1 MVLYRDRNSTREELI
16 QAGYTWEYMDSWQP
30 KTTLYRHADGL
41 NVQGEVVHPYGS
53 TITGVPGNPDYVL
66 RKARIG
72 FFPYPPTND
81 PTCCKWCAER
91 AVTIDRGSSSNE
103 KKSVSRRTNEPV
115 KE

>member
-1 MVLYRDRNSTREELI
+1 MVIYKDRNSTRQELVS
-16 QAGYTWEYMDSWQP
+16 AGYAWEYMDSWQP

-53 TITGVPGNPDYVL
+53 TIKGVPGNPDYVL

-72 FFPYPPTND
+72 FFPYPPNEH
-81 PTCCKWCAER
+81 CNCKWCTER
-91 AVTIDRGSSSNE
+91 VVTIDRDSSSNE
-103 KKSVSRRTNEPV
+103 KKSVSRRTDEPV

>member
-1 MVLYRDRNSTREELI
+1 MVIYKDRNSTRQELVS
-16 QAGYTWEYMDSWQP
+16 AGYAWEYMDSWQP

-53 TITGVPGNPDYVL
+53 TIEGVPGNPDYVL

-72 FFPYPPTND
+72 FFPYPPNEH
-81 PTCCKWCAER
+81 CNCKWCTER
-91 AVTIDRGSSSNE
+91 AVTIARGSSSNE
-103 KKSVSRRTNEPV
+103 KKSVSRRTDEPV

>member
-1 MVLYRDRNSTREELI
+1 MVIYKDRNSTRQELVS
-16 QAGYTWEYMDSWQP
+16 AGYAWEYMDSWQP

-41 NVQGEVVHPYGS
+41 NVQCEVVHPYGS
-53 TITGVPGNPDYVL
+53 TIEGVPGNPDYVL

-72 FFPYPPTND
+72 FFPYPPNEH
-81 PTCCKWCAER
+81 CNCKWCTER

-103 KKSVSRRTNEPV
+103 KKSVSRRTDEPV

>member
-1 MVLYRDRNSTREELI
+1 MVIYKDRNSTRQELVS
-16 QAGYTWEYMDSWQP
+16 AGYAWEYMDSWQP

-53 TITGVPGNPDYVL
+53 TIEGVPGNPDYVL

-72 FFPYPPTND
+72 FFPYPPNEH
-81 PTCCKWCAER
+81 CNCKWCTER

-103 KKSVSRRTNEPV
+103 KKSVSRRTYEPV
-115 KE
+115 